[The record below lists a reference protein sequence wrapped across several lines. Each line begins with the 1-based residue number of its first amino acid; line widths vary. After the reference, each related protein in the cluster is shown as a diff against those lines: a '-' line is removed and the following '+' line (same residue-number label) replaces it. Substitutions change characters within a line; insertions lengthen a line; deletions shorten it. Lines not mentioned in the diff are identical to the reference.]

1 MTDDPARFRSEK
13 SAAPY
18 GLGNKLARIIWIIA
32 WTVLARWTP
41 PPLWAWRRFLLRLFG
56 AQIGSGAQVHPS
68 VRIWLPARLA
78 IGRNALIGP
87 RVTLYNQ
94 GRISIGERSV
104 VSQGAHLCAS
114 SHDVHDPRFAL
125 VERDIDVGSGCWI
138 AAEAFVGPGVTM
150 GDGAVLG
157 ARAVLFEGAE
167 PMTIY
172 RGNPATALKERKW
185 HG

>member
-1 MTDDPARFRSEK
+1 MTDDPARFRTEK
-13 SAAPY
+13 SAASY
-18 GLGNKLARIIWIIA
+18 GLGNKLARIIWVFA

-41 PPLWAWRRFLLRLFG
+41 PPLWAWRRSLLRLFG
-56 AQIGSGAQVHPS
+56 AQVGRGAQVHAS

-114 SHDVHDPRFAL
+114 SHNVRDPGFGL
-125 VERDIDVGSGCWI
+125 VEREIAVGSGCWI

-157 ARAVLFEGAE
+157 ARAVLFEDAE

-172 RGNPATALKERKW
+172 RGNPATALKERQW
-185 HG
+185 RG